1 MLAYQ
6 LIEIVDHLNEATK
19 RLLAPII
26 SNDHIPETLKS
37 EALALVAKSELL
49 TEFIVDHPSREALH
63 TGLGELR
70 SEVEQFMEK
79 IAILARSF

>member
-6 LIEIVDHLNEATK
+6 LIEIVDHLNAATK
-19 RLLAPII
+19 RLLEPII
-26 SNDHIPETLKS
+26 LSEHIPETLKS
-37 EALALVAKSELL
+37 EALSLIAMSEIL
-49 TEFIVDHPSREALH
+49 TEHIVDHPSRDALH
-63 TGLGELR
+63 DGLGDLR